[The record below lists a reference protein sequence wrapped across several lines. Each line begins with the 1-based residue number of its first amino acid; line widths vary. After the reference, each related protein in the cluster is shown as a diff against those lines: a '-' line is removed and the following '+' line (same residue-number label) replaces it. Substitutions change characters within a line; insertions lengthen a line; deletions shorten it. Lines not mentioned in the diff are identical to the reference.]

1 MKKYFFFLLIILA
14 ACVDKFVYQKN
25 SVLVNIPAEN
35 KNISNIDLFIEKDVG
50 KDYSKI
56 FLIPSN
62 HISLKEN
69 KLNNLNNHFWGTP
82 FLIIRP
88 DGEHEFYFRINHE
101 GHDLLHI
108 HDDVFS
114 FFVKADSIF
123 YKFKSVGL
131 PAEEKIFIYQCFQK
145 HALNINI
152 EQEFYPISKEEMKK
166 MFFAKKLRFRIVGKT
181 GEFVSEIPSETRKYW
196 REFYREYLE

>member
-1 MKKYFFFLLIILA
+1 MKKYFLFLLIILA

-25 SVLVNIPAEN
+25 SVLANIPAEN
-35 KNISNIDLFIEKDVG
+35 KNISNIDLFIGKNVG

-62 HISLKEN
+62 HISLKED
-69 KLNNLNNHFWGTP
+69 KLNDLNNHFWGTP
-82 FLIIRP
+82 FLIIRS
-88 DGEHEFYFRINHE
+88 DGKYEFYFKINHE

-123 YKFKSVGL
+123 YKFKSVNL
-131 PAEEKIFIYQCFQK
+131 PAEENFFIYQCFQRQ
-145 HALNINI
+145 ALNINI
-152 EQEFYPISKEEMKK
+152 EQVFYPISKEEMKK
-166 MFFAKKLRFRIVGKT
+166 MFFAKKLRFRLLGNT
-181 GEFVSEIPSETRKYW
+181 TEFVSEIPSETKKYW